1 MLDIGRF
8 KHSSSAPSRQ
18 SLEKTCTVLSSSL
31 AEMKIIVRML
41 SEEKKLLPDT
51 DKYRLLYLGSCLYDF
66 YLLVEDCLV
75 HIARITDRWVPASL
89 DWRERLIKLL
99 ENPVSDKRPQVL
111 STGTAALLADYLSLY
126 LNFHHQCSSLSSSR
140 IKKMIDNLDQL
151 YIQLEKELTYMTRL
165 FMPGRQA

>member
-8 KHSSSAPSRQ
+8 KHNSSAPSRQ

-31 AEMKIIVRML
+31 AEMKIIVNKL
-41 SEEKKLLPDT
+41 SDEKKQLPDT

-89 DWRERLIKLL
+89 DWRERLIRLL

>member
-31 AEMKIIVRML
+31 AEMKIIVNKL
-41 SEEKKLLPDT
+41 SDEKKQLPDT

-89 DWRERLIKLL
+89 DWRERLIRLL
-99 ENPVSDKRPQVL
+99 ESPVSDKRPPVL